1 MLALTAALQCPQLVD
16 PTILLYRAPDIP
28 KRKPLRTAQYAGFPV
43 FAETLAKS
51 VHLPPLRALRK
62 IGGFMAQVIEF
73 YIPTRFKQKVKWVPP
88 QRRGKIIDFPSGL
101 KKSA

>member
-1 MLALTAALQCPQLVD
+1 MLVLDTALQCPHQLD
-16 PTILLYRAPDIP
+16 PTTLLCCAPDVR
-28 KRKPLRTAQYAGFPV
+28 KGKPLCSARCADFPV

-51 VHLPPLRALRK
+51 MHLPPGPALGK

-73 YIPTRFKQKVKWVPP
+73 YIPARFKQKVKWVPP
-88 QRRGKIIDFPSGL
+88 EQRGKIIDFPSDL